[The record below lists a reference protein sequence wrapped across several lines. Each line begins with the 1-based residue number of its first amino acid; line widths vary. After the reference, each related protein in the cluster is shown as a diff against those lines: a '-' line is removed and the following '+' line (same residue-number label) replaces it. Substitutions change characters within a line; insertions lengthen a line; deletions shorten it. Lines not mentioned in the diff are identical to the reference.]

1 LQRSH
6 SQKQAGV
13 IRQRARSEISAR
25 QPQAFSRRPEIYG
38 FWKVETKAGNIA
50 EGVSRWL
57 KRNSNSIRYHL
68 TNLLANAIVGGFTA
82 NLTVLVPGGGT
93 NTLCFTNGVLR
104 AIQ

>member
-1 LQRSH
+1 M
-6 SQKQAGV
+6 
-13 IRQRARSEISAR
+13 
-25 QPQAFSRRPEIYG
+25 
-38 FWKVETKAGNIA
+38 
-50 EGVSRWL
+50 
-57 KRNSNSIRYHL
+57 